1 MLHKLGIRIPASRH
15 CPWFAAA
22 LLALLSVS
30 VFVACADGNQK
41 TSEPDLSSN
50 EPSGE
55 LQQAAQP
62 DLGDQ
67 PRGVDPGVTT
77 ASYDIPLG
85 SAGLNERVF
94 DADVIARVR
103 LLGTQAT
110 TEQAGTNENGDTVYR
125 GVLEFSFEVLEY
137 LKGDGDDE
145 IVVGAT
151 VEREYEMIRDIL
163 DRQSRGEFIDWNLAN
178 LASSE
183 NPYTNM
189 EQALIAAKA
198 FEKDRDTRWDDR
210 EAIILVRELPVSD
223 SNDDSTRYSFGAIF
237 DYSINSSYQIWLP
250 SASDVDVGLKDEGGE
265 HSSDDARFLLEVPG
279 RIIPSAPASYRV
291 WLVGLKYASG
301 EVSPLQYD
309 VRFITDAPED
319 VRSYLKDS
327 VLETYQDV
335 SSHGKTAKTP
345 VYPATVSVNELMELI
360 TRLDAWREAGQGVDG
375 HLECIRRSFV
385 RESEIN
391 GYKERGESAKSRF
404 DHFLASGL
412 PAGTVVD
419 DGSPWPGRVWLEGE
433 DKDLFDLRAYYDG
446 VFRTTRPLPMGEYL
460 VYFNF
465 QGEEFITCDYHS
477 EELRTEWFVHVTAPD
492 GTLHE
497 AFFDPVEV
505 GAAVGADASSG
516 VLEPASFEVEGV
528 GATSIVR
535 IAWES
540 ASAGTG
546 EAGRVRMEF
555 SPSRPPLVGHHVD
568 FIALDGSVV
577 LRLSVDDAAQSV
589 DGDGTTL
596 TWGVCKQPWESGDK
610 LMLRISESGPELSGV
625 TNDAE
630 CPSSGQ

>member
-1 MLHKLGIRIPASRH
+1 MM
-15 CPWFAAA
+15 
-22 LLALLSVS
+22 
-30 VFVACADGNQK
+30 
-41 TSEPDLSSN
+41 
-50 EPSGE
+50 
-55 LQQAAQP
+55 
-62 DLGDQ
+62 
-67 PRGVDPGVTT
+67 
-77 ASYDIPLG
+77 
-85 SAGLNERVF
+85 
-94 DADVIARVR
+94 
-103 LLGTQAT
+103 
-110 TEQAGTNENGDTVYR
+110 
-125 GVLEFSFEVLEY
+125 
-137 LKGDGDDE
+137 
-145 IVVGAT
+145 VV
-151 VEREYEMIRDIL
+151 
-163 DRQSRGEFIDWNLAN
+163 
-178 LASSE
+178 
-183 NPYTNM
+183 
-189 EQALIAAKA
+189 
-198 FEKDRDTRWDDR
+198 
-210 EAIILVRELPVSD
+210 
-223 SNDDSTRYSFGAIF
+223 
-237 DYSINSSYQIWLP
+237 
-250 SASDVDVGLKDEGGE
+250 
-265 HSSDDARFLLEVPG
+265 
-279 RIIPSAPASYRV
+279 
-291 WLVGLKYASG
+291 
-301 EVSPLQYD
+301 
-309 VRFITDAPED
+309 
-319 VRSYLKDS
+319 
-327 VLETYQDV
+327 
-335 SSHGKTAKTP
+335 
-345 VYPATVSVNELMELI
+345 
-360 TRLDAWREAGQGVDG
+360 
-375 HLECIRRSFV
+375 
-385 RESEIN
+385 
-391 GYKERGESAKSRF
+391 
-404 DHFLASGL
+404 
-412 PAGTVVD
+412 
-419 DGSPWPGRVWLEGE
+419 PWPGRVWLEGE

>member
-1 MLHKLGIRIPASRH
+1 MLHKLGIRFPASRH

-210 EAIILVRELPVSD
+210 EAIILVREVPVPGSSD
-223 SNDDSTRYSFGAIF
+223 GSKSYSFGAIF
-237 DYSINSSYQIWLP
+237 DYTVDSTYPVWLP
-250 SASDVDVGLKDEGGE
+250 AVSTEEIGMKDAAGEVASDDT
-265 HSSDDARFLLEVPG
+265 RFLLEEPNHAS
-279 RIIPSAPASYRV
+279 PSITTSYGA
-291 WLVGLKYASG
+291 WLVAKVEGGREASRD
-301 EVSPLQYD
+301 D
-309 VRFITDAPED
+309 VYFIVDAPDD
-319 VRSYLKDS
+319 VRSYLEASDDAS
-327 VLETYQDV
+327 VSPLDGSETASVQ
-335 SSHGKTAKTP
+335 
-345 VYPATVSVNELMELI
+345 PATISVSEIRELI
-360 TRLDAWREAGQGVDG
+360 AKLDEWREEGEGVEG
-375 HLECIRRSFV
+375 HIECIKSSFV
-385 RESEIN
+385 QERDIN
-391 GYKERGESAKSRF
+391 GYKERGESLKVRF
-404 DHFLASGL
+404 DLFLDSGL
-412 PAGTVVD
+412 PEGTVAY
-419 DGSPWPGRVWLEGE
+419 DGRPSHGRVWLEGE
-433 DKDLFDLRAYYDG
+433 DKDLFEIWVYNNG
-446 VFRTTRPLPMGEYL
+446 VFRTTRPLPAGTYF
-460 VYFNF
+460 VYHHF
-465 QGEEFITCDYHS
+465 QRNDHIICNYYPEDYKD
-477 EELRTEWFVHVTAPD
+477 RFEWFVHVTAPE

-497 AFFDPVEV
+497 AFFDPVEI
-505 GAAVGADASSG
+505 GSDVGADASGSSGQAG

-555 SPSRPPLVGHHVD
+555 SPSGPPLVGHHVD
-568 FIALDGSVV
+568 FIALDGSVA
-577 LRLSVDDAAQSV
+577 LRLRVEDAVHAV
-589 DGDGTTL
+589 EGDGTTL
-596 TWGVCKQPWESGDK
+596 TLGCV
-610 LMLRISESGPELSGV
+610 LSSRGNRG
-625 TNDAE
+625 T
-630 CPSSGQ
+630 S